1 MTRPEDLVG
10 DRLLDRDADEI
21 VTVERVEGDIGRLG
35 EGVVELR
42 RPDGST
48 DIVRYLELGFNLS
61 GRFARPAAADG
72 SGESG
77 E

>member
-10 DRLLDRDADEI
+10 DRLLDSGADEI
-21 VTVERVEGDIGRLG
+21 VTVERVEADIGRLG
-35 EGVVELR
+35 EGIVELR
-42 RPDGST
+42 RPDGSAE
-48 DIVRYLELGFNLS
+48 IVRYLELGFNLD